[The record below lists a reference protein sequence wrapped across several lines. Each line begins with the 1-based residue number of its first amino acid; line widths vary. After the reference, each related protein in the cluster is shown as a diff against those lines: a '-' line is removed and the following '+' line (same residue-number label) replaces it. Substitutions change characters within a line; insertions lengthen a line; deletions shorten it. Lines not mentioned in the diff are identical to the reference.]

1 MSQTVKHHV
10 ALTIRR
16 AVAVLLLILIIP
28 TTVMAFWLYNTNRVV
43 FDPNTYKTSLNNRAV
58 YNDLFGAL
66 LGGFVGGT
74 SLPRH
79 AEVLLPFI
87 VSSGDAANILFPSDY
102 AQKQV
107 DGTVDQLN
115 DWLNGKID
123 IPNVSVN
130 LVPLKDKLM
139 GSAAAQVVGDILKN
153 FPTCR
158 PSEEDQLKA
167 FGDND
172 GFDKLFNPL
181 CAPKDPTVFAGLQ
194 KQLTAGLASFSTVLP
209 DSWKLSD
216 ELNAIES
223 NRPNANN
230 KTPAGHSDQ
239 IDISI
244 LAQTRVDVWLQAR
257 LMVLL
262 FLVPIAVMCLIVIVI
277 VRATK
282 TFFRW
287 LSWALIL
294 SGFVSLI
301 PVLIIALTGLSGKAS
316 TMRLYNSTTGISEL
330 AFNSL
335 ARGAIQSI
343 LNTLILGV
351 LIQVAILIVVGLIAA
366 FISILLTGPEPLL
379 SDTDLEALIAV
390 QSGTTL
396 PPNPVTLAP
405 NGR

>member
-1 MSQTVKHHV
+1 
-10 ALTIRR
+10 
-16 AVAVLLLILIIP
+16 
-28 TTVMAFWLYNTNRVV
+28 
-43 FDPNTYKTSLNNRAV
+43 
-58 YNDLFGAL
+58 
-66 LGGFVGGT
+66 
-74 SLPRH
+74 
-79 AEVLLPFI
+79 
-87 VSSGDAANILFPSDY
+87 
-102 AQKQV
+102 
-107 DGTVDQLN
+107 
-115 DWLNGKID
+115 
-123 IPNVSVN
+123 
-130 LVPLKDKLM
+130 
-139 GSAAAQVVGDILKN
+139 
-153 FPTCR
+153 
-158 PSEEDQLKA
+158 
-167 FGDND
+167 
-172 GFDKLFNPL
+172 
-181 CAPKDPTVFAGLQ
+181 
-194 KQLTAGLASFSTVLP
+194 LP